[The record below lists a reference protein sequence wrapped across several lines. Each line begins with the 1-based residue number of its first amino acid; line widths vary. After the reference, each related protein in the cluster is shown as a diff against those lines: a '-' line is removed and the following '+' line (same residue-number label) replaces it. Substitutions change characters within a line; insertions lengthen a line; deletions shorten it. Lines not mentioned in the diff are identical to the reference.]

1 MYNTIRC
8 VFFTRDT
15 VKRLWLSPDEKQPGP
30 NLPYEE
36 GNAMLV
42 HLMLELYNCDREL
55 LSNEPLIRRV
65 LDEYPGRVDMEKVSP
80 VHLYDIE
87 TSNPLDA
94 GLSGFVVIAQS
105 HISLHAWPEYGEVD
119 IDICSC
125 KEFSQED
132 AIAFAKEMFQT
143 DDVESHFVVRA
154 TRSLRPE
161 EPDPVRF
168 AEAMAARRN
177 RAAGL
182 APAEVG

>member
-1 MYNTIRC
+1 
-8 VFFTRDT
+8 
-15 VKRLWLSPDEKQPGP
+15 
-30 NLPYEE
+30 
-36 GNAMLV
+36 MLV
-42 HLMLELYNCDREL
+42 HLMLELYNIEREIL
-55 LSNEPLIRRV
+55 TNEPLIRRV

-94 GLSGFVVIAQS
+94 GMSGFVVIAQS

-143 DDVESHFVVRA
+143 DDIEAHFVVRA
-154 TRSLRPE
+154 TRSLRPQTP
-161 EPDPVRF
+161 EPTRYE
-168 AEAMAARRN
+168 AAMAAR
-177 RAAGL
+177 L
-182 APAEVG
+182 ARSAVR

>member
-1 MYNTIRC
+1 
-8 VFFTRDT
+8 
-15 VKRLWLSPDEKQPGP
+15 
-30 NLPYEE
+30 
-36 GNAMLV
+36 MLV
-42 HLMLELYNCDREL
+42 HLMLELYNCDRGL
-55 LSNEPLIRRV
+55 LSNEPLIRQV
-65 LDEYPGRVDMEKVSP
+65 LDEYPARVDMEKVSP

-132 AIAFAKEMFQT
+132 ASTFAKKILQP
-143 DDVESHFVVRA
+143 DAVEAHIVVRG

-161 EPDPVRF
+161 TPDPEQYE
-168 AEAMAARRN
+168 AAMAKRLARSGVR
-177 RAAGL
+177 
-182 APAEVG
+182 

>member
-1 MYNTIRC
+1 MYNNNRAQKNAAD
-8 VFFTRDT
+8 FAESSQKLT
-15 VKRLWLSPDEKQPGP
+15 VVKTELKEV
-30 NLPYEE
+30 Y
-36 GNAMLV
+36 AMLV
-42 HLMLELYNCDREL
+42 HLMLELYGCDRKL
-55 LSNEPLIRRV
+55 LSSEALLRHA
-65 LDEYPGRVDMEKVSP
+65 LDEYPARVDMEKVSP

-132 AIAFAKEMFQT
+132 AISFAKEMFQT
-143 DDVESHFVVRA
+143 DDVEAHFVVRG

-161 EPDPVRF
+161 TPDPVRY
-168 AEAMAARRN
+168 EAAIAGRLARTAVR
-177 RAAGL
+177 
-182 APAEVG
+182 

>member
-1 MYNTIRC
+1 
-8 VFFTRDT
+8 
-15 VKRLWLSPDEKQPGP
+15 
-30 NLPYEE
+30 
-36 GNAMLV
+36 MLV
-42 HLMLELYNCDREL
+42 HLMLELYGCDRSL
-55 LSNEPLIRRV
+55 LTNEELIRRV
-65 LDEYPGRVDMEKVSP
+65 LDEYPARVDMERVSP

-143 DDVESHFVVRA
+143 EDVETHFVVRGS
-154 TRSLRPE
+154 RSLRPDT
-161 EPDPVRF
+161 PDPVRY
-168 AEAMAARRN
+168 EAAMVARQAR
-177 RAAGL
+177 L
-182 APAEVG
+182 AVR